1 MIIETLTK
9 KFEELYQVAPQAI
22 SIAPGRVNLIG
33 EFTDYNDGFV
43 LPCALEYATRVV
55 YRPREDDKIV
65 VHSMSYPGEK
75 DEFSVSGDIAKG
87 DSQWGNYIR
96 AMAFVFKRAGFSL
109 KGVDLLIESDVP
121 QGSGLSSS
129 AALEVSIG
137 GVFNAIGNFGLSEQK
152 IAVLGQEAEN
162 DFMDCQC
169 GIMDQLISAEGE
181 KNHALLIDCENL
193 ETEAISI
200 PEDLSIV
207 IVNSNYPR
215 KLVDS
220 EYNQR
225 RIDCEQAASKMGV
238 KTLRGATLDKL
249 MQAKSDMS
257 ENEYK
262 RAHHVITENARVIAA
277 TVALKNNDMD
287 GLRSLMT
294 GSHVSLRDDFE
305 VTVPATDGLVNICQA
320 ALEHRGAV
328 RMTGGG
334 FGGAIVCLCRAEDV
348 DSIKAAVEE
357 NYEKEFNLT
366 ADIYVCKA
374 GNGLAVNTL

>member
-1 MIIETLTK
+1 MIIETLSK
-9 KFEELYQVAPQAI
+9 QFEELYQVAPTAI

-33 EFTDYNDGFV
+33 EHTDYSDGFV
-43 LPCALEYATRVV
+43 LPCALEYATRVL

-65 VHSMSYPGEK
+65 VRSMSYPGEK
-75 DEFSVSGDIAKG
+75 DEFSVSDDVVKG

-96 AMAFVFKRAGFSL
+96 GMAFVFKRAGFAL

-121 QGSGLSSS
+121 QGCGLSSS
-129 AALEVSIG
+129 AALEVAIG
-137 GVFNAIGNFGLSEQK
+137 GVFNTIAELGLSEQK
-152 IAVLGQEAEN
+152 IALLGQEAEN
-162 DFMDCQC
+162 DFMDIKC

-181 KNHALLIDCENL
+181 KNHALLIDCGSL
-193 ETEAISI
+193 ATEAISI

-207 IVNSNYPR
+207 IVNSNYKR
-215 KLVDS
+215 KLVGS
-220 EYNQR
+220 EYNNR
-225 RIDCEQAASKMGV
+225 RIDCEQAASKMGI
-238 KTLRGATLDKL
+238 KALRSATMAMLAD
-249 MQAKSDMS
+249 AKPQLS

-277 TVALKNNDMD
+277 TVALKNNDMSA
-287 GLRSLMT
+287 LRELMT

-320 ALEHRGAV
+320 ALGERGAV

-348 DSIKAAVEE
+348 DSIKAAVAD
-357 NYEKEFNLT
+357 NYQAQFNLT

-374 GNGLAVNTL
+374 GNGLAVTAL